1 MVVAIALAWLLVPS
15 HTQEDASATDDDDDD
30 DNASAPPAKQPSIF
44 SRLDIF
50 GSVALTATILL
61 LMFPLELGGQ
71 KIPWSHPLIPI
82 LLGSAI
88 VTGTLFIHF
97 ERRAGS
103 SSVLPLAI
111 FRSRDTSI
119 ALVIMALQVAA
130 QGGMMFT
137 VPLYF
142 QITDGLSAT
151 RAGAHLFPAVLGNT
165 ASGLLSGAAI
175 ARTGRYK
182 ALVTLGTV
190 CTSACYVLMLLSGF
204 GTGMAASALFIAMT
218 ASVAP
223 AHVAIASSTM
233 YLAGGV
239 GALVG
244 MASSAAV
251 LQTIV
256 HRGLQGVVGP
266 DFPDRDDFLRRC
278 LEDIGFLQRLRGSVK
293 ERIVHVYVQGF
304 RGAYADLSNGESLA
318 GALAQVDRQL
328 HERGVV
334 VETILFNAARVGE
347 SDVLTFSVGELEQD
361 FKLAVSSLYTVAQW
375 IIPRFL
381 HDMAKGSTHEAGYK
395 PTLLVTGGFLH
406 RDPYPPLFSLSAV
419 KAAQYNLV
427 CTFHKMFRSSG
438 IHCAMILVGGFV
450 SPKAERTNPKNI
462 AEKAWTLYEQGPDAR
477 EIEIVEPDW
486 ESRTKWD
493 N

>member
-1 MVVAIALAWLLVPS
+1 MDERSPLLPRPPPGVDDEAALPSPTSQQEKTTSKKKIISVLAVLLIGVLLSNADVSIVLATHALIASEFDDLSNSSWIFVSFGLASTAAQPLVGKLSDLYGRKSVLLITYALFTIGCCIIGIAPSLGIVILGRILSGIGSAGMSALVSIIITDLVPLRDVASWRSYVNIISTTGRSLGGPVGGWFADTIGWRWTFLAQVPPMVVAIALAWLLVPA
-15 HTQEDASATDDDDDD
+15 HTQEDASATDDDDD
-30 DNASAPPAKQPSIF
+30 ASAPPAKQPSIF
-44 SRLDIF
+44 SRLDIL

-190 CTSACYVLMLLSGF
+190 CTSACYVLMLL
-204 GTGMAASALFIAMT
+204 
-218 ASVAP
+218 
-223 AHVAIASSTM
+223 
-233 YLAGGV
+233 
-239 GALVG
+239 
-244 MASSAAV
+244 
-251 LQTIV
+251 
-256 HRGLQGVVGP
+256 
-266 DFPDRDDFLRRC
+266 RC

-293 ERIVHVYVQGF
+293 ERIVHV
-304 RGAYADLSNGESLA
+304 E
-318 GALAQVDRQL
+318 
-328 HERGVV
+328 
-334 VETILFNAARVGE
+334 
-347 SDVLTFSVGELEQD
+347 
-361 FKLAVSSLYTVAQW
+361 
-375 IIPRFL
+375 
-381 HDMAKGSTHEAGYK
+381 AKGGAPS
-395 PTLLVTGGFLH
+395 
-406 RDPYPPLFSLSAV
+406 PLE
-419 KAAQYNLV
+419 
-427 CTFHKMFRSSG
+427 RR
-438 IHCAMILVGGFV
+438 
-450 SPKAERTNPKNI
+450 AE
-462 AEKAWTLYEQGPDAR
+462 GP
-477 EIEIVEPDW
+477 
-486 ESRTKWD
+486 
-493 N
+493 

>member
-1 MVVAIALAWLLVPS
+1 MSSDSSMQRKTDTMDERSPLLPPPRPGVDDDEAALPSPTSQQEKTTSKKKIISVLAVLLIGVLLSNADVSIVLATHALIASEFDDLSNSSWIFVGKLSDLYGRKSVLLITYALFTIGCCIIYVNIISTTGRSLGGPVGGWFADTIGWRWTFLAQVPPMVVAIALAWLLVPS

-30 DNASAPPAKQPSIF
+30 DASAPPAKQPSIF
-44 SRLDIF
+44 SRLDIL

-190 CTSACYVLMLLSGF
+190 CTSACYVLMLLRWDGSGRAGGWESLYVVPGGF

-304 RGAYADLSNGESLA
+304 RGAYGKLM
-318 GALAQVDRQL
+318 
-328 HERGVV
+328 
-334 VETILFNAARVGE
+334 
-347 SDVLTFSVGELEQD
+347 VLMSM
-361 FKLAVSSLYTVAQW
+361 
-375 IIPRFL
+375 R
-381 HDMAKGSTHEAGYK
+381 
-395 PTLLVTGGFLH
+395 LV
-406 RDPYPPLFSLSAV
+406 
-419 KAAQYNLV
+419 
-427 CTFHKMFRSSG
+427 
-438 IHCAMILVGGFV
+438 
-450 SPKAERTNPKNI
+450 
-462 AEKAWTLYEQGPDAR
+462 
-477 EIEIVEPDW
+477 
-486 ESRTKWD
+486 
-493 N
+493 